1 MRGVILAVFVEAA
14 LPRGLARWPYSRIAE
29 DPVNTKEALHP
40 YYSEISAPVARQAG
54 HCLVLAWSF
63 LTVMVL
69 AWLYVC
75 VAGCS
80 TALVQT
86 LGVGYLIIIGL
97 GITISIFRAPDAVV
111 RPVNIFLVS
120 CVFAVVFHAA
130 TLSYVRSFS
139 PELLLIADTL
149 IGMYLVAV
157 LSAGHLSGSGSSALV
172 RLFGNAD
179 RNLTGS
185 TYFWTVV
192 LVFGL
197 EYLERLYSVGFSGHG
212 LLSVMLSAKNIQDP
226 VAGFAFRRGGGGGW
240 EVFFTPVNS
249 LFLGLTAFVDRAW
262 KRGVSRPKK
271 LILVA
276 VTLMQFTT
284 IALAGSKEPLFIA
297 AALPL
302 AIRAAQHDRSSG
314 RWVVALVLASFLLAP
329 VMDTMTQVRGVGW
342 AAIADV
348 EHVDWNLAQALG
360 EDDLRWTVRFI
371 AYLEGGSGVLAYKG
385 PLGFVAGMRTVGWEW
400 LINPIPRVLWP
411 EKPEPWKRLEPGRP
425 WYATES
431 AVGDLLR
438 YGGVSFVVVGG
449 FLMGLW
455 LGLLDPLY
463 RMPKGD
469 GAAIAYG
476 YLLVATA
483 VMVRST
489 SPIGAV
495 PPLLTC
501 LIILGLWRFI
511 GLFAS
516 PVDTQFAVD
525 WQEEA
530 YIG

>member
-1 MRGVILAVFVEAA
+1 MSNREAVYPIDE
-14 LPRGLARWPYSRIAE
+14 
-29 DPVNTKEALHP
+29 PVGQP
-40 YYSEISAPVARQAG
+40 
-54 HCLVLAWSF
+54 LVLAWFF
-63 LTVMVL
+63 LTLMVL
-69 AWLYVC
+69 AWLYVS
-75 VAGCS
+75 VAGYS
-80 TALVQT
+80 TALAQT
-86 LGVGYLIIIGL
+86 LGVGYLIVIGL
-97 GITISIFRAPDAVV
+97 GITTSIRRSSDAVV
-111 RPVNIFLVS
+111 HPVNIFLVS
-120 CVFAVVFHAA
+120 CTFALVFHAA

-149 IGMYLVAV
+149 TGMYLVAA
-157 LSAGHLSGSGSSALV
+157 LGACRLFGSRPSALV
-172 RLFGNAD
+172 RTFSGAD
-179 RNLTGS
+179 RNLKGS
-185 TYFWTVV
+185 TYFWIVV
-192 LVFGL
+192 LVFVL
-197 EYLERLYSVGFSGHG
+197 EYLEHLYSVGFSGHE
-212 LLSVMLSAKNIQDP
+212 LLGAMLSAKNIHDP
-226 VAGFAFRRGGGGGW
+226 AAGFAFRRGGGGGW
-240 EVFFTPVNS
+240 EVFFTPLNS

-262 KRGVSRPKK
+262 KRGISRPKK

-276 VTLMQFTT
+276 ITLVQFAT
-284 IALAGSKEPLFIA
+284 IALTGAKQPLLIA

-314 RWVVALVLASFLLAP
+314 RWVVALLLASFLLAP

-342 AAIADV
+342 VAISDV

-371 AYLEGGSGVLAYKG
+371 AYLEGGPGVLAYKG
-385 PLGFVAGMRTVGWEW
+385 PLGFIAGLRTVAWQW
-400 LINPIPRVLWP
+400 LINPIPRALWP
-411 EKPEPWKRLEPGRP
+411 EKPEPWKRHEPGRP

-449 FLMGLW
+449 LLMGFW
-455 LGLLDPLY
+455 LSLLEPLY

-501 LIILGLWRFI
+501 LIILGLWKFI
-511 GLFAS
+511 GLCSS
-516 PVDTQFAVD
+516 PVDANFAMYRR
-525 WQEEA
+525 EEA
-530 YIG
+530 YMG

>member
-1 MRGVILAVFVEAA
+1 M
-14 LPRGLARWPYSRIAE
+14 
-29 DPVNTKEALHP
+29 
-40 YYSEISAPVARQAG
+40 PVARQARQ
-54 HCLVLAWSF
+54 CLALAWSF
-63 LTVMVL
+63 VTLMVL
-69 AWLYVC
+69 AWLYVS

-80 TALVQT
+80 TALAQI
-86 LGVGYLIIIGL
+86 LGVGYLIVIGL
-97 GITISIFRAPDAVV
+97 GVTISILRAPDAVV

-120 CVFAVVFHAA
+120 CAFAVVFHAA

-149 IGMYLVAV
+149 IGVYLVAV
-157 LSAGHLSGSGSSALV
+157 LSACHLSGSGSSALV
-172 RLFGNAD
+172 RIFGRAD

-185 TYFWTVV
+185 TYFWIVV
-192 LVFGL
+192 LVLVL
-197 EYLERLYSVGFSGHG
+197 EYLARLYSVGFSGHE
-212 LLSVMLSAKNIQDP
+212 LFAVMLSSKNIQDP
-226 VAGFAFRRGGGGGW
+226 DAGFAFRRGAAGGW

-262 KRGVSRPKK
+262 ERGVSRPKK

-276 VTLMQFTT
+276 VTLIQLST
-284 IALAGSKEPLFIA
+284 IALAGSKEPLLIA

-302 AIRAAQHDRSSG
+302 AIRAAQHDKSSG
-314 RWVVALVLASFLLAP
+314 RWVVTLVLGSFLLAP
-329 VMDTMTQVRGVGW
+329 VMDTMTQVRGLGW
-342 AAIADV
+342 ATISDV

-371 AYLEGGSGVLAYKG
+371 AYLEGGSGVMAYKG
-385 PLGFVAGMRTVGWEW
+385 PLGFIAGLRTVGWQW

-449 FLMGLW
+449 LLMGFW
-455 LGLLDPLY
+455 LSLLEPLFL
-463 RMPKGD
+463 MPKGD

-483 VMVRST
+483 AMVRST
-489 SPIGAV
+489 SPIVAV

-511 GLFAS
+511 GVFSS
-516 PVDTQFAVD
+516 PVDTTFAIYR
-525 WQEEA
+525 QEEV
-530 YIG
+530 YSG

>member
-1 MRGVILAVFVEAA
+1 M
-14 LPRGLARWPYSRIAE
+14 S
-29 DPVNTKEALHP
+29 TKEAVYLH
-40 YYSEISAPVARQAG
+40 YSEIEDPVARQAG
-54 HCLVLAWSF
+54 QCLVLAWSI
-63 LTVMVL
+63 LTLMVL
-69 AWLYVC
+69 AWLCVS
-75 VAGCS
+75 VAGYS

-86 LGVGYLIIIGL
+86 LGAGYLIVIGL
-97 GITISIFRAPDAVV
+97 GIIISIRRTSDAVV
-111 RPVNIFLVS
+111 HPVNIFLVS
-120 CVFAVVFHAA
+120 CTFAVVFHAA

-149 IGMYLVAV
+149 IGMYLVAA
-157 LSAGHLSGSGSSALV
+157 LSGCRLFGSGSSALV
-172 RLFGNAD
+172 RSFGSAD
-179 RNLTGS
+179 RNLRGS
-185 TYFWTVV
+185 TYFWIVV

-197 EYLERLYSVGFSGHG
+197 EYLERLYSVGFSGHE
-212 LLSVMLSAKNIQDP
+212 LLGVMLSAKNIQDP
-226 VAGFAFRRGGGGGW
+226 AAGFAFRRGGGGGW

-276 VTLMQFTT
+276 VILVQFTT
-284 IALAGSKEPLFIA
+284 IALAGSKEPLLIA

-314 RWVVALVLASFLLAP
+314 RWVVTLVLASFLLAP

-385 PLGFVAGMRTVGWEW
+385 PLGFIAGLRTVGWQW

-411 EKPEPWKRLEPGRP
+411 EKPEPWKRLEPARP

-449 FLMGLW
+449 LLMGFW
-455 LGLLDPLY
+455 LSLLEPLY

-469 GAAIAYG
+469 GGAIAYG

-489 SPIGAV
+489 SPIGAI

-501 LIILGLWRFI
+501 LIILGLWRLI
-511 GLFAS
+511 GLCSS
-516 PVDTQFAVD
+516 PVDANFATYR
-525 WQEEA
+525 QEEA
-530 YIG
+530 FLG

>member
-1 MRGVILAVFVEAA
+1 MEAFYPPSTEIGVPI
-14 LPRGLARWPYSRIAE
+14 
-29 DPVNTKEALHP
+29 
-40 YYSEISAPVARQAG
+40 ARQSGQYLA
-54 HCLVLAWSF
+54 LAWSF
-63 LTVMVL
+63 LTLIVV

-80 TALVQT
+80 TALVQI
-86 LGVGYLIIIGL
+86 LGVGYLIVIGFA
-97 GITISIFRAPDAVV
+97 ITISILRAPDSVV

-120 CVFAVVFHAA
+120 CAFAVVFHAA

-149 IGMYLVAV
+149 IGVYLVAV
-157 LSAGHLSGSGSSALV
+157 LSACHLSGSGLSVVV
-172 RLFGNAD
+172 RLFGGAD
-179 RNLTGS
+179 HNLTGS
-185 TYFWTVV
+185 TYFWIAV
-192 LVFGL
+192 LVLVL
-197 EYLERLYSVGFSGHG
+197 EYLERLYSVGFSGHE
-212 LLSVMLSAKNIQDP
+212 LFAVMLSSKNIQDP
-226 VAGFAFRRGGGGGW
+226 GAGFAFRRGAGGGW

-249 LFLGLTAFVDRAW
+249 LVLGLPAFVYRAL

-271 LILVA
+271 LILVI
-276 VTLMQFTT
+276 VTLIQLAT
-284 IALAGSKEPLFIA
+284 IALAGSKEPLLVA

-302 AIRAAQHDRSSG
+302 AIRAAQHDKSSG
-314 RWVVALVLASFLLAP
+314 RWVLTLVLGSFLLAP
-329 VMDTMTQVRGVGW
+329 VMDTMTQVRGLGW
-342 AAIADV
+342 ATISDV
-348 EHVDWNLAQALG
+348 EHVDWNLGQALG

-371 AYLEGGSGVLAYKG
+371 AYLEGGSGVMAYKG
-385 PLGFVAGMRTVGWEW
+385 PLGFIAGLRTVGWQW

-431 AVGDLLR
+431 VVGDLLR

-449 FLMGLW
+449 FLMGFW
-455 LGLLDPLY
+455 LSLLESLY
-463 RMPKGD
+463 RMPKND

-511 GLFAS
+511 GLFAA
-516 PVDTQFAVD
+516 PVDTTYATYR
-525 WQEEA
+525 QEEVC
-530 YIG
+530 IG